1 MSKVKSIPDGFHTV
15 TVYLSLEGAARAI
28 EFYVKAFGAKEHMRL
43 ATPDGHI
50 AHAEIEIGDS
60 IIMVTDAI
68 QEPVTSASIYLYV
81 EDVDAVY
88 DRVIAAGAEARM
100 AVTDMFWGDRI
111 GSLTDPFGVRWAI
124 ATHTEEVATEELS
137 RRAAAAAA
145 G

>member
-15 TVYLSLEGAARAI
+15 TVYLSVEGAARAI
-28 EFYVKAFGAKEHMRL
+28 EFYTKAFGAKERMRL

-50 AHAEIEIGDS
+50 AHAEIAIGDS
-60 IIMVTDAI
+60 IVMLTDAV

-81 EDVDAVY
+81 DNVDAVY
-88 DRVIAAGAEARM
+88 ERAIAAGAEARLP
-100 AVTDMFWGDRI
+100 VTDMFWGDRF
-111 GSLTDPFGVRWAI
+111 GSVTDPFGVRWNI
-124 ATHTEEVATEELS
+124 ATHIEEVAPEELS